1 MKPDLSSPNGAR
13 APVPVST
20 PKPKNP
26 GRVAGGIMGARRRW
40 GPEPRRI
47 VVRLD
52 TLPGPE
58 RRIITALIEAA
69 ATAAA
74 KSAEASA
81 GQS

>member
-1 MKPDLSSPNGAR
+1 
-13 APVPVST
+13 
-20 PKPKNP
+20 
-26 GRVAGGIMGARRRW
+26 
-40 GPEPRRI
+40 
-47 VVRLD
+47 VRLD